1 MAIIIPIKNIYGIE
15 NEIPY
20 TNSIKRI
27 DYNVSKFKISNSE
40 GVLETLTGLG
50 NTSGATTTGS
60 LDKTIFSIKNT
71 FKQGSIYCYGDYD
84 LTPSWGK
91 YQNKKL
97 IRTIPDQS
105 TVEYNVNWTIKI
117 GNLSVISNTTLDWNN
132 PIIDET
138 KTETL
143 TTSNYELEKVFD
155 IGLDGTQFS
164 IKFTDENITISYIRD
179 NGSRK
184 EEYIISADDII
195 YGYPYKFT
203 VHNGLKL
210 TNTKTIT
217 IEVVD
222 TSYLSEGFYVSISA
236 KFIPLSVNV
245 YGEYSYVD
253 KYDSYDASS
262 TYTYG
267 NETLSISNNQL
278 FQGTN
283 SVSATYMFNK
293 TIEQYK
299 SGKENATI
307 LCSISDYYDDEG
319 NLIIAKNGST
329 NKISFELYDE
339 VVPMV
344 NNGTPLSLSFDGKAK
359 TFALLGSKIY
369 YDGAV
374 WQELSLQEKSKIP
387 YIGGTEN
394 LKYEVV
400 SDGNYC
406 RCVGGNEDNSTI
418 EITEFI
424 GFLPNVCYVKGI
436 ADYAFKHKQNLNQIS
451 LPKTIKYLGRDAFA
465 NCYNV
470 KNIYYDCED
479 AIVVDAD
486 YQPFYR
492 VGENADGTVFR
503 VGTNVK
509 KIPDN
514 LFASE
519 ESPYARISEIYFYPN
534 SQCESIGNT
543 AFYECKDIQRV
554 TAPVKTIGR
563 LAFAYNTNLKELS
576 LKNIIDIGDAAFA
589 GCSLLYEIHF
599 GKDLKHIGKN
609 AFNNCYN
616 FSDIYYEGSYEDW
629 QKVVIE
635 SGNGNSSE
643 AGSFM
648 YTVLSPSMHFNSF

>member
-1 MAIIIPIKNIYGIE
+1 MADSINIQVRVVREEDNEIIINYH
-15 NEIPY
+15 N
-20 TNSIKRI
+20 
-27 DYNVSKFKISNSE
+27 
-40 GVLETLTGLG
+40 
-50 NTSGATTTGS
+50 
-60 LDKTIFSIKNT
+60 
-71 FKQGSIYCYGDYD
+71 
-84 LTPSWGK
+84 
-91 YQNKKL
+91 
-97 IRTIPDQS
+97 
-105 TVEYNVNWTIKI
+105 TIKI
-117 GNLSVISNTTLDWNN
+117 SEIILARQDNAFEFKVRTPKTISINYFWNLISAGREFNGALWNGANIQIDISQIALKTKQVFSTFSIVNGDKIVIGNENGTNNYLVENTPFIQLSDDLINNSVI
-132 PIIDET
+132 
-138 KTETL
+138 
-143 TTSNYELEKVFD
+143 
-155 IGLDGTQFS
+155 
-164 IKFTDENITISYIRD
+164 
-179 NGSRK
+179 
-184 EEYIISADDII
+184 
-195 YGYPYKFT
+195 
-203 VHNGLKL
+203 
-210 TNTKTIT
+210 
-217 IEVVD
+217 
-222 TSYLSEGFYVSISA
+222 
-236 KFIPLSVNV
+236 
-245 YGEYSYVD
+245 
-253 KYDSYDASS
+253 DSL
-262 TYTYG
+262 
-267 NETLSISNNQL
+267 NETLS
-278 FQGTN
+278 
-283 SVSATYMFNK
+283 
-293 TIEQYK
+293 QYAN
-299 SGKENATI
+299 GKEIATI
-307 LCSISDYYDDEG
+307 LCSISDYYNDKG
-319 NLIIAKNGST
+319 NLVISKNEIE
-329 NKISFELYDE
+329 KMVFQLYDE
-339 VVPMV
+339 VVPMIK
-344 NNGTPLSLSFDGKAK
+344 NDTPLSLSSNGKAK
-359 TFALLGSKIY
+359 TFALLGRRIY

-374 WQELSLQEKSKIP
+374 WQEISLQEKGEIS

-394 LKYEVV
+394 LKYEID
-400 SDGNYC
+400 SNGDYW
-406 RCVGGNEDNSTI
+406 CVGENEENAKV
-418 EITEFI
+418 EIAEFI

-470 KNIYYDCED
+470 KSIYYNCED

-492 VGENADGTVFR
+492 VGENADGTVFS

-534 SQCESIGNT
+534 SQCESIGDT

-554 TAPVKTIGR
+554 TAPIKTIGR

-616 FSDIYYEGSYEDW
+616 FSDIHYEGSYEDW